1 MTRKHYKIIAEAM
14 AESKPKEY
22 DDTDDAVHYRAFLA
36 VWKATVET
44 LAIRLGNSNSN
55 FDKDKFLD
63 ACNYY
68 K

>member
-22 DDTDDAVHYRAFLA
+22 DDIV

>member
-1 MTRKHYKIIAEAM
+1 MTRKHYKIIAQAM
-14 AESKPKEY
+14 AESKPKGTNESY
-22 DDTDDAVHYRAFLA
+22 SNDIV

-44 LAIRLGNSNSN
+44 LAMYLRHNNAN

>member
-14 AESKPKEY
+14 AESKPKGTNESSI
-22 DDTDDAVHYRAFLA
+22 TTLMRLE
-36 VWKATVET
+36 VWQATVDT
-44 LAIRLGNSNSN
+44 LVMYLRHNNAN

>member
-1 MTRKHYKIIAEAM
+1 MTRKHYKIIAQAM
-14 AESKPKEY
+14 AESKPTGTNELM
-22 DDTDDAVHYRAFLA
+22 RLE
-36 VWKATVET
+36 VWQATVDT
-44 LAIRLGNSNSN
+44 LAMYLRHNNAN

>member
-22 DDTDDAVHYRAFLA
+22 DDIV

-44 LAIRLGNSNSN
+44 LTMRLWQSNSN
-55 FDKDKFLD
+55 FDRDKFLD

-68 K
+68 I

>member
-14 AESKPKEY
+14 ADSKPKEY
-22 DDTDDAVHYRAFLA
+22 DDIV

-44 LAIRLGNSNSN
+44 LAMRLWQSNSN

>member
-1 MTRKHYKIIAEAM
+1 M

-22 DDTDDAVHYRAFLA
+22 DDIDDAVHYRAFLA

>member
-1 MTRKHYKIIAEAM
+1 MTRKHYKIIAQAM
-14 AESKPKEY
+14 AESKPKGTYELVGLGVWQA
-22 DDTDDAVHYRAFLA
+22 AVD
-36 VWKATVET
+36 T
-44 LAIRLGNSNSN
+44 LAMYLRHNNAN